1 MPIKPRDIAEN
12 SRNEFA
18 HLTPL
23 QQRTRKAAIALA
35 FIGVFVWA
43 VKILFL

>member
-1 MPIKPRDIAEN
+1 MPIKPQHIAE
-12 SRNEFA
+12 SGSDDFA

-23 QQRTRKAAIALA
+23 QQRTRKAAIVLA

>member
-1 MPIKPRDIAEN
+1 MRIDPPEIEKDPYED
-12 SRNEFA
+12 
-18 HLTPL
+18 LTPL
-23 QQRTRKAAIALA
+23 QKKTRKATIWFA